1 MYMKAL
7 VGALTL
13 IAMTG
18 IATAQTNQ
26 AAFFRISSPSN
37 AVITGFYP
45 VADSAIELPVVEI
58 QILEPIGSKDPLIPA
73 TVLVK
78 RNGQIANSLFVWLR
92 IAGSAQNGID
102 YQYVTPYVNFSPG
115 QTAVPINMMPMASG
129 VLDGGAE
136 TVLIEIVEDGAYA
149 LADIH
154 SARIILAER
163 REYLD
168 LWKDRE
174 FFGNSDPVTVF
185 AAGDEGNL
193 GIGNLA
199 RFAYGLDPHAPDAAL
214 LPKLVI
220 RDGRCQLDVHRNP
233 GVMDVEFEVSV
244 STNLVDWD
252 SSSLAVNKILVP
264 ELEEE
269 AGIETYESAA
279 PVLTIPNQFMR
290 VRLIY
295 SP

>member
-1 MYMKAL
+1 MKAVKVGILIL
-7 VGALTL
+7 VAT
-13 IAMTG
+13 AG
-18 IATAQTNQ
+18 IVTAQTNI
-26 AAFFRISSPSN
+26 ARPSN
-37 AVITGFYP
+37 AVITEFNP
-45 VADSAIELPVVEI
+45 AADSAIEQSVVEI
-58 QILEPIGSKDPLIPA
+58 QIMEPLGCKDPLVPA
-73 TVLVK
+73 TLLVK
-78 RNGQIANSLFVWLR
+78 RNGQTANSLLVRLR

-102 YQYVTPYVNFSPG
+102 YHYVASYVNFSPG
-115 QTAVPINMMPMASG
+115 QTAMPIDLLPKAGG

-136 TVLIEIVEDGAYA
+136 TVLIAIAEDEAYA
-149 LADIH
+149 LADTH
-154 SARIILAER
+154 SARVILVDR
-163 REYLD
+163 RDWLD

-174 FFGNSDPVTVF
+174 FPGNTESSASF

-233 GVMDVEFEVSV
+233 SAMDVAFEVSV

-252 SSSLAVNKILVP
+252 SSSAVVNKILVP

-295 SP
+295 DP

>member
-1 MYMKAL
+1 MKAVKVGIWVL
-7 VGALTL
+7 VAT
-13 IAMTG
+13 AG
-18 IATAQTNQ
+18 IVTAQTNM
-26 AAFFRISSPSN
+26 AAFFHIATPSN
-37 AVITGFYP
+37 AVITKFDP
-45 VADSAIELPVVEI
+45 AADSAIEQSVVEI
-58 QILEPIGSKDPLIPA
+58 QIMEPLGSKDPLVPA

-78 RNGQIANSLFVWLR
+78 RNGQTANSLFVFLSIGGNAR
-92 IAGSAQNGID
+92 NGID
-102 YQYVTPYVNFSPG
+102 YDYVASYVNFAPG
-115 QTAVPINMMPMASG
+115 QTTMPIDLLPKASG

-136 TVLIEIVEDGAYA
+136 TVLIAIAEDEAYA
-149 LADIH
+149 LADTH
-154 SARIILAER
+154 SARVILVDR
-163 REYLD
+163 RDYLD
-168 LWKDRE
+168 LWQSRE
-174 FFGNSDPVTVF
+174 FPGNTESSASF

-233 GVMDVEFEVSV
+233 SAMDVAFEVSV

-252 SSSLAVNKILVP
+252 SSSAVVNKILVP

-295 SP
+295 DP